1 MRSSPNV
8 KTIYALLCA
17 LGLILPY
24 WYFVPFVL
32 ENGLDIRLFIGQ
44 LFANQISAFF
54 GADVIVSSLVLWAF
68 IYQETR
74 KYDTRLWWV
83 CLVANLAVG
92 VSLALPLFL
101 WLRQI
106 QIDRMK

>member
-1 MRSSPNV
+1 V
-8 KTIYALLCA
+8 KAVYAFLCL

-24 WYFVPFVL
+24 WYFVPFVVA
-32 ENGLDIRLFIGQ
+32 NGVDIRLFIGQ
-44 LFANQISAFF
+44 LFANYISAFF
-54 GADVIVSSLVLWAF
+54 GMDVIVSSLVLWAL

-74 KYDTRLWWV
+74 KHGIPLWWI
-83 CLVANLAVG
+83 CIVANLAVG

-106 QIDRMK
+106 QTEKKR

>member
-1 MRSSPNV
+1 LGFVVP
-8 KTIYALLCA
+8 YA
-17 LGLILPY
+17 
-24 WYFVPFVL
+24 YFVPFVL
-32 ENGLDIRLFIGQ
+32 ANGLNIPLLISQ

-74 KYDTRLWWV
+74 NYMIPLWWV
-83 CLVANLAVG
+83 CVIANLAVG

-106 QIDRMK
+106 QLEKTRQGPAVTRQ